1 MVSHSCLWA
10 DSTPKRHWET
20 WIGLHEERKKERE
33 RGREN
38 ERDRTRCSVE
48 KKEGVGMVETGAK
61 GEYNQNKL
69 WEIFKK
75 TREKM
80 IRTLSF
86 GVVVQDSN
94 QRTDNV

>member
-1 MVSHSCLWA
+1 
-10 DSTPKRHWET
+10 
-20 WIGLHEERKKERE
+20 
-33 RGREN
+33 
-38 ERDRTRCSVE
+38 
-48 KKEGVGMVETGAK
+48 MVETGAK

-75 TREKM
+75 TRKM